1 MSIYIYMKIR
11 IIIDYNNPKLY
22 EQYNQMRNII
32 PNHIVYIYKKGNTT
46 IEENVDY
53 NIFMDIVSENVLNIC
68 PTKYNILIVNEEYVL
83 HKYVRRESY
92 KDEPLIL
99 IKDVINYYFCLTLYS
114 QNILIKNKIHKNE
127 IKYFNNFT
135 SDIYLNNSNN
145 SKKYILYDVDL
156 YSEQD
161 NVIMLQTWMKYFIDR
176 PEYLV
181 ITYKYHTDS
190 IVRFNYELLKNGYFK
205 NIILRNISIEIAN
218 NYTNMIDS
226 SIYASII
233 NISYYNT
240 TTILYSNIL
249 KERIII
255 TTKNDISNEFKQ
267 DMILMNSFN
276 ELELKNAL
284 DKLFKCKIDTI
295 NNKQILIKSI
305 NKTKKKINTFFKNK
319 DVPDLIPLL
328 ILKKNNEEF
337 KQTFNS
343 LIIKS
348 HNEIKN
354 KMLKIDKKYN
364 KPFKDSQK
372 YYRLLKEPDITQ
384 KTEYAYASMIILN
397 NNYLSSILTTGY
409 RMKYINK
416 TKYNLICFVQD
427 MPYYEDDILK
437 FPGLSQDEIN
447 SISLFY
453 DCIIGIDLLKINT
466 DKILSLE
473 YSNDKYYST
482 KLLCYSFTYYSKILY
497 YDASTLIQNN
507 IDYYFIKY
515 NENKYYNNNNNNLE
529 RGLVGNL
536 YLFLPKTNYL
546 NKILYLIKNYSKL
559 FEKQYH
565 FFKSDEDLLYY
576 TIYPHWSKEQID
588 YNEFQQNYLIRYPYI
603 KTIYKKELIYN
614 FNLYVIIKPF
624 IYNDTNTNI
633 TFNVNSTFFNANHTC
648 YKLWDL
654 TVKDIII
661 KYPHLYKYFEFIITY
676 RYTLFD

>member
-1 MSIYIYMKIR
+1 MKIR

-22 EQYNQMRNII
+22 EQYNQIRNII

-53 NIFMDIVSENVLNIC
+53 NIFIDIITEIILEIC
-68 PTKYNILIVNEEYVL
+68 PSKYNILLVNEEYVL

-114 QNILIKNKIHKNE
+114 KNILIKNKIPKSK

-135 SDIYLNNSNN
+135 SDIYLNILKNT
-145 SKKYILYDVDL
+145 KKYILYDVDL
-156 YSEQD
+156 YSGQD
-161 NVIMLQTWMKYFIDR
+161 NLIMLQTWMKYFIDR

-181 ITYKYHTDS
+181 ITYKYHKDS

-205 NIILRNISIEIAN
+205 NIILRNTSVEITN
-218 NYTNMIDS
+218 NYKSTIDTT
-226 SIYASII
+226 IYASII
-233 NISYYNT
+233 NTSYYNA
-240 TTILYSNIL
+240 TITLYSNIL

-267 DMILMNSFN
+267 DMILINSFN

-319 DVPDLIPLL
+319 GVSDLMPLL
-328 ILKKNNEEF
+328 ILKKLDTDD
-337 KQTFNS
+337 K
-343 LIIKS
+343 LYLPGMIRKS
-348 HNEIKN
+348 HNEIKDEIF
-354 KMLKIDKKYN
+354 KIDKKFDKSKSN
-364 KPFKDSQK
+364 IKK
-372 YYRLLKEPDITQ
+372 YYRLLKEPDIKQ
-384 KTEYAYASMIILN
+384 KTNYAYATIIILN
-397 NNYLSSILTTGY
+397 NSYLPSILATGY

-427 MPYYEDDILK
+427 KPYYEDDILK
-437 FPGLSQDEIN
+437 FPGLTQDEIN
-447 SISLFY
+447 SINLFY
-453 DCIIGIDLLKINT
+453 DCIVGIDLLKIKT
-466 DKILSLE
+466 DRSLKLH
-473 YSNDKYYST
+473 YGNYKYYAT

-507 IDYYFIKY
+507 IDYYMVKY
-515 NENKYYNNNNNNLE
+515 NENKYYVTDNDNLE
-529 RGLVGNL
+529 RGLVGNIYMFIPKTYYINKML
-536 YLFLPKTNYL
+536 YLLENYNKLFAKQFNFFLP
-546 NKILYLIKNYSKL
+546 
-559 FEKQYH
+559 
-565 FFKSDEDLLYY
+565 DENLSYY
-576 TIYPHWSKEQID
+576 TIYPHWSKEQI
-588 YNEFQQNYLIRYPYI
+588 NYSEIQSNLFMRYPYI
-603 KTIYKKELIYN
+603 KSINKKESLYN

-624 IYNDTNTNI
+624 IYNDTNTNVA
-633 TFNVNSTFFNANHTC
+633 FNVNSTFFNANHTC

-654 TVKDIII
+654 AVKDIII
-661 KYPHLYKYFEFIITY
+661 KYPQLYKYFEFITTY
-676 RYTLFD
+676 RYTLF